1 VKSASLVVRVMIE
14 GKRKNLSAEQAK
26 QMGVSGTFYMRT
38 WEGGKEKWKAI
49 GTDPSQA
56 RIAVVRKER
65 EFNGGGRITGSKT
78 LREAIDIFLAERS
91 VQQDVKTVNSWRN
104 ELARFEKITPKI
116 YLKDIDRSDVFAYWN
131 SYKAEGAAPRTIY
144 NRVQS
149 LTTFLKNQG
158 VTGLLKHNELP
169 KFQEKPVDYYNETN
183 PSELD
188 TYFAHCNPEERLT
201 YLFFL
206 FTGCREREAVFV
218 CWQDLDFK
226 NRTLT
231 IRPKPELGFRTKNG
245 SVRVVPIPQVLVDAL
260 KTYVLTIPTRR
271 LIFTNASGGAE
282 GHFLKKCKAI
292 AKRAGLN
299 CSHCVNKKGLSCAK
313 HPVCDNWTL
322 HKFRRTWATNHML
335 NGVPLPV
342 IQQWIGHS
350 DLETLNRYLAHISA
364 KTDLAKQ
371 MADNLARQLNVGASA
386 AEMMVEKLNI

>member
-1 VKSASLVVRVMIE
+1 MLGHYVVLQAVDLVLLNVAAHASE
-14 GKRKNLSAEQAK
+14 K
-26 QMGVSGTFYMRT
+26 QELFAGTV
-38 WEGGKEKWKAI
+38 I
-49 GTDPSQA
+49 
-56 RIAVVRKER
+56 
-65 EFNGGGRITGSKT
+65 
-78 LREAIDIFLAERS
+78 
-91 VQQDVKTVNSWRN
+91 
-104 ELARFEKITPKI
+104 
-116 YLKDIDRSDVFAYWN
+116 
-131 SYKAEGAAPRTIY
+131 
-144 NRVQS
+144 
-149 LTTFLKNQG
+149 
-158 VTGLLKHNELP
+158 GLLKHNELP

-183 PSELD
+183 PIELD
-188 TYFAHCNPEERLT
+188 SYFSHYNPEERLA

-206 FTGCREREAVFV
+206 FTGCREREAVFA

-245 SVRVVPIPQVLVDAL
+245 GVRVVPIPQVLVDAL

-282 GHFLKKCKAI
+282 GHFLKKCKTI
-292 AKRAGLN
+292 AAR
-299 CSHCVNKKGLSCAK
+299 

-364 KTDLAKQ
+364 KTDLARQ
-371 MADNLARQLNVGASA
+371 MADNMAKMVNLQTAVA
-386 AEMMVEKLNI
+386 ANMMADAVKL